1 MADDLRISRADAHAA
16 VAAGGKLI
24 DVRTPEEF
32 AAGAAPGAVN
42 VPVQVIAAQIPD
54 FAAPA
59 DTVVL
64 YCKSGMRSDLAAKL
78 LRGMGYTKAYNLG
91 TVNDW

>member
-16 VAAGGKLI
+16 VASGGKLI

-32 AAGAAPGAVN
+32 AGGAAPGAVN
-42 VPVQVIAAQIPD
+42 VPVQVIAAQIHA
-54 FAAPA
+54 FADPEQ
-59 DTVVL
+59 TVVL
-64 YCKSGMRSDLAAKL
+64 YCKSGMRSDVAAKL
-78 LRGMGYTKAYNLG
+78 LRGMGYAKAYNLG